1 MSTMENLLLYILIK
15 KCLFAVDK
23 GKQRH
28 AERDTC
34 VLYDRQ
40 EVAEGFFERLS
51 HKSSVK
57 PL

>member
-1 MSTMENLLLYILIK
+1 MENLLLYILIK
-15 KCLFAVDK
+15 NVLFAVDK

-34 VLYDRQ
+34 VLDDHQ

-51 HKSSVK
+51 HKSSMK
-57 PL
+57 PI